1 MDNLFDIN
9 KTEKICEYRSET
21 YRVRENGSV
30 FRLQRTNKRK
40 RPLDE
45 KWTFGK
51 PCKNK
56 GYMNFS
62 SETVHRIVATAF
74 HGKQP
79 SVQHIVDHID
89 TNKKNNRP
97 ENLRWITRLENILL
111 NPITLSRIIF
121 KYGSIDNF
129 LDNPSKPTDGE
140 LEQNFEW
147 MRTVT
152 KEESDNTRR
161 NLENWAKEGKI
172 PKGGQL
178 GEWIHT
184 KFNPFNLKTDIKT
197 SNKPKNPNTPKI
209 IGRHPIKSY
218 YDNLN
223 KGDILFCQDDEIH
236 FVLEKEM
243 TNSQQMKVTAIQDLS
258 SSHIAFYWYEI
269 IYNGRFYEHIRRD
282 VFYRKPTEEYRN
294 ILELFSKAVQQKDDY
309 SKEDFLTQSITT
321 NAMQKK
327 WKTESEFPNCPTT
340 IIDSSIEKYKEKLTK
355 GSTFSKNQYGESS
368 VAESQLSED
377 MSVMIVL
384 TTSNSIKPFALAKVY
399 IENEKFVHENLGTFF
414 TLIGAQK
421 QLNLVLG
428 LEWTGEDSIDDY
440 C

>member
-1 MDNLFDIN
+1 LDDLLDIFE
-9 KTEKICEYRSET
+9 TEKICEYRGET
-21 YRVRENGSV
+21 YYVRDNGAV
-30 FRLQRTNKRK
+30 YRCRIPDTRK

-45 KWTFGK
+45 KWTFGT
-51 PCKNK
+51 PCKQK

-79 SVQHIVDHID
+79 SEKHIVDHID

-129 LDNPSKPTDGE
+129 LENPSKPLDGE

-152 KEESDNTRR
+152 KEESDNTRM

-178 GEWIHT
+178 AEWIHT
-184 KFNPFNLKTDIKT
+184 KLNPYNLKTNTKS

-209 IGRHPIKSY
+209 IGKHPIQSY

-258 SSHIAFYWYEI
+258 PSHIAFYWYEI
-269 IYNGRFYEHIRRD
+269 TYNGRFYEHIRRD
-282 VFYRKPTEEYRN
+282 VFYREPTEEYRN
-294 ILELFSKAVQQKDDY
+294 VLELFSKAVQQKDDY
-309 SKEDFLTQSITT
+309 SKDDFLTQSITP
-321 NAMQKK
+321 NAIQKN
-327 WKTESEFPNCPTT
+327 WQTPCEYPSCPSELTDST
-340 IIDSSIEKYKEKLTK
+340 ILEYKNKLEK
-355 GSTFSKNQYGESS
+355 GITFSKNQYGES
-368 VAESQLSED
+368 
-377 MSVMIVL
+377 IVEQFD
-384 TTSNSIKPFALAKVY
+384 TSADEQDLFVITSADNVKPFALAKVY
-399 IENEKFVHENLGTFF
+399 IKNGKCVHESLGAFF
-414 TLIGAQK
+414 TLLGAEK
-421 QLNLVLG
+421 QFNLALG
-428 LEWTGEDSIDDY
+428 LEWTGGDSIDDY
-440 C
+440 S